1 MPKDQSFVSEVIDLT
16 NNESKEAKLTNEGLT
31 EELKGAKKSMKD
43 VGCAFTLLKIKILLP
58 KRRSVIRLRSNS
70 KHS

>member
-31 EELKGAKKSMKD
+31 EELKGAKKAMKD
-43 VGCAFTLLKIKILLP
+43 VGCTFTLLKIKILLP
-58 KRRSVIRLRSNS
+58 KKAVCNPIEI
-70 KHS
+70 